1 MPRLLVVDALVVDPS
16 QGLSGRYDV
25 LVEDGRIAAIDRRIK
40 ATEDMETIP
49 AKGLVMAPGF
59 IDLHTHLREPGSETA
74 ETIESGTRAA
84 ARGGFTTIYCMPN
97 TNPVCDSATGVQYIL
112 SRAAAVGCVRVVPI
126 AAITRGLEG
135 KSLTNFGLLLDRG
148 AGAFSDGALGIMNA
162 EVMRRALEYTRML
175 NVPVFEHCEDLDL
188 SGDGVMHEGPVSVR
202 LGLKGIPRTSESIMV
217 SRNVALAAMTGG
229 HIHICHV
236 STRESV
242 EAIREAKRNGVRV
255 TAEVDPH
262 HLILTDEA
270 VAGYNTNAK
279 VKPPLCAEE
288 DRLALVQALE
298 DGTIDCITSSHAPH
312 SNSAKDNVFDHAP
325 FGVIGMESA
334 FPVLYSEFVAKGRW
348 SIDFLV
354 EKLTA
359 SPARVMSKPWGHLQP
374 GAQADFVLIETGTE
388 YTFEKEDLASRSANC
403 PFIGRKVSARIAATF
418 VAGRAVH
425 VHPTIFPN
433 GIAGT
438 PEVAVPAKATSA
450 SRTVKGK
457 KKSPPKSTTTRKAS
471 PKKSAVTKKGRRAV
485 K

>member
-1 MPRLLVVDALVVDPS
+1 MQRLLVLDALVVDPS

-25 LVEDGRIAAIDRRIK
+25 LVEDGRVAAIERKIK
-40 ATEDMETIP
+40 PTSDMETLP
-49 AKGLVMAPGF
+49 AKGLIMAPGF

-97 TNPVCDSATGVQYIL
+97 TNPVCDSATGVQYVL

-242 EAIREAKRNGVRV
+242 EAIREAKRNGVHV

-270 VAGYNTNAK
+270 VIGYNTNAK
-279 VKPPLCAEE
+279 VKPPLCGEE

-298 DGTIDCITSSHAPH
+298 DGTIDCVTSSHAPH

-334 FPVLYSEFVAKGRW
+334 FPVLYTEFVAKGRW

-359 SPARVMSKPWGHLQP
+359 SPARVMNKPWGHLQV
-374 GAQADFVLIETGTE
+374 GAQADFVLIETGTDH
-388 YTFEKEDLASRSANC
+388 TFGREDLASRSSNC
-403 PFIGRKVSARIAATF
+403 PFLGRTVSTRIAATF
-418 VAGRAVH
+418 VAGNPVH
-425 VHPTIFPN
+425 VHPAIFPN
-433 GIAGT
+433 GIAGS
-438 PEVAVPAKATSA
+438 PQVATPAKV
-450 SRTVKGK
+450 R
-457 KKSPPKSTTTRKAS
+457 
-471 PKKSAVTKKGRRAV
+471 KSAVKPKPAKKPARAAKSASKTSTGTKKGKRTS